1 MKPKKSMTGTYTWI
15 MFIMTLVPV
24 AVFGLASISVE
35 YLMGK
40 RACNAMRHRYIN
52 YQESIVKR
60 EVQEAVKYIEWR
72 RENAKIPEN
81 ELKREILKWLS
92 MKRYRSLGKEEGIF
106 FVRNFDGIQLMSV
119 SKPELVGKDTS
130 RLTDPQ
136 GINMHMLFMKAIKN
150 PEGGFAEYSW
160 YDPFEKKIAPKRT
173 FVMAVPEW
181 RWYIGTG
188 FWFHDINSEI
198 QKEKDRIAHTLS
210 IQGLAA
216 IVVILLML
224 PFIYAFSR
232 YMARRINR
240 NISGFAEFFERSAT
254 TLKDIDQKDMQF
266 LEFQRLALNAN
277 HMIRELKSARQRL
290 ENLQNI
296 VNLSPVVA
304 FLFRAEEGWPVEFVS
319 DNITRFGY
327 KPEDFYTG
335 NLNFASIIHPDDL
348 YRVKEEISRFS
359 SEHGCDSFSH
369 EYRILTSAGEARWV
383 DDRTR
388 ITRDKHGVATHYQG
402 IILDITERKTAQ
414 QKLEESE
421 QRYRTVVENSHDGLL
436 IADDAYHITFA
447 NEQFLK
453 ILGRTAEEVIGHDF
467 RDFLDEESAKIVAD
481 HYLRRQRGEK
491 AEPRYEF
498 NVMRKN
504 GEKRRV
510 EISSSVVRDTQGR
523 VTTVAQLMDITDKK
537 RLEEQLL
544 QAQKMEAV
552 GTLAGGIAHDFN
564 NLLMGIL
571 GNASLMLMD
580 MDKDS
585 PHYQRLKNIEQ
596 AVHNGAKLTKQLL
609 GYARGGKY
617 EVKTVDPND
626 LIKEALSMFGRTKKE
641 ISIHAMLGEKVWHVE
656 VDRAQM
662 QQVLLNLFVNAWQAM
677 PGGGDLYIQTQ
688 NVELDED
695 YTRPYD
701 LAPGRYVK
709 ISTTDTGHGMDEE
722 TKKRVFEPFFTTR
735 GKGGGTGLGLASAYG
750 IVKNHG
756 GIINVYSEKGKGSTF
771 NIYLPASQRKADKD
785 GLIGDD
791 NITKGSGTILMVD
804 DEEMILNV
812 GSDLLR
818 KLGYKVFTAASG
830 NQAIDIYKD
839 RMDEIDMVILDM
851 IMPGM
856 SGKDT
861 YKELKELNKD
871 VKVLLSSGYSVNG
884 EAEELLSLGCNGFIQ
899 KPFNAKELHAK
910 IRETLE
916 K

>member
-1 MKPKKSMTGTYTWI
+1 
-15 MFIMTLVPV
+15 
-24 AVFGLASISVE
+24 
-35 YLMGK
+35 
-40 RACNAMRHRYIN
+40 
-52 YQESIVKR
+52 
-60 EVQEAVKYIEWR
+60 
-72 RENAKIPEN
+72 
-81 ELKREILKWLS
+81 
-92 MKRYRSLGKEEGIF
+92 
-106 FVRNFDGIQLMSV
+106 
-119 SKPELVGKDTS
+119 
-130 RLTDPQ
+130 
-136 GINMHMLFMKAIKN
+136 
-150 PEGGFAEYSW
+150 
-160 YDPFEKKIAPKRT
+160 
-173 FVMAVPEW
+173 
-181 RWYIGTG
+181 
-188 FWFHDINSEI
+188 
-198 QKEKDRIAHTLS
+198 
-210 IQGLAA
+210 
-216 IVVILLML
+216 
-224 PFIYAFSR
+224 
-232 YMARRINR
+232 
-240 NISGFAEFFERSAT
+240 
-254 TLKDIDQKDMQF
+254 
-266 LEFQRLALNAN
+266 
-277 HMIRELKSARQRL
+277 
-290 ENLQNI
+290 
-296 VNLSPVVA
+296 
-304 FLFRAEEGWPVEFVS
+304 
-319 DNITRFGY
+319 
-327 KPEDFYTG
+327 
-335 NLNFASIIHPDDL
+335 
-348 YRVKEEISRFS
+348 
-359 SEHGCDSFSH
+359 
-369 EYRILTSAGEARWV
+369 
-383 DDRTR
+383 
-388 ITRDKHGVATHYQG
+388 
-402 IILDITERKTAQ
+402 
-414 QKLEESE
+414 
-421 QRYRTVVENSHDGLL
+421 
-436 IADDAYHITFA
+436 
-447 NEQFLK
+447 
-453 ILGRTAEEVIGHDF
+453 
-467 RDFLDEESAKIVAD
+467 
-481 HYLRRQRGEK
+481 
-491 AEPRYEF
+491 
-498 NVMRKN
+498 
-504 GEKRRV
+504 
-510 EISSSVVRDTQGR
+510 
-523 VTTVAQLMDITDKK
+523 
-537 RLEEQLL
+537 
-544 QAQKMEAV
+544 
-552 GTLAGGIAHDFN
+552 
-564 NLLMGIL
+564 
-571 GNASLMLMD
+571 MLMD

-585 PHYQRLKNIEQ
+585 PYYQRLKNIEQ

-617 EVKTVDPND
+617 EVKPVDPND

-641 ISIHAMLGEKVWHVE
+641 ISIHTMFGEKVWHVE

-771 NIYLPASQRKADKD
+771 NIYLPASQRKAGKD
-785 GLIGDD
+785 ELIGDD